1 MKRLLARLK
10 TYRALANMGSSYFAK
25 ILGHS
30 KIIGYEKGYP
40 VYSLL
45 FPGYGSPGQ
54 LNSLMHLF
62 IHISNNRPM
71 VQFAT
76 IGVTDICDCSC
87 KNCFFVKEKDKT
99 KPVLTTEELHRVLSQ
114 LAAMGVFTLSFVGG
128 EPLLQKDI
136 VKIISACDTDRTNL
150 FIFTNGSRLE
160 LMAQDLKRAGL
171 KRLYVSLE
179 YPDRQRHDAYTGY
192 NGLYDTALRGV
203 RAAISAGM
211 LTGFSWTLH
220 PDATLADVHAVLQLC
235 RETNVHELYVC
246 REYNRDFKYASVPF
260 APAEDGFFQ
269 ALQEANQRK
278 ENKFGIVY
286 YHYLTSALGV
296 GGCGAGS
303 NRIHI
308 SAYGDVTPCD
318 VMLKSFGNVREEPV
332 SRIYNKIL
340 AHPCLGTMSETC
352 RIGLAL

>member
-1 MKRLLARLK
+1 MNRLLARLK
-10 TYRALANMGSSYFAK
+10 TFRALANLGSSFFAR
-25 ILGHS
+25 ILGHA

-45 FPGYGSPGQ
+45 FPGFGSPGQ

-62 IHISNNRPM
+62 IHISNSRPM

-87 KNCFFVKEKDKT
+87 KNCFFVREKDRT
-99 KPVLTTEELHRVLSQ
+99 RDVLTTSELCGVLHQ
-114 LAAMGVFTLSFVGG
+114 LTAMGVFTLSFVGG

-136 VKIISACDTDRTNL
+136 LQILRACDTNLTNL

-160 LMAQDLKRAGL
+160 ALARDLKKAGL
-171 KRLYVSLE
+171 NRLYVSLE

-192 NGLYDTALRGV
+192 GGLYDRALRGA
-203 RAAISAGM
+203 RASIAAGM
-211 LTGFSWTLH
+211 LTGFSWTIH
-220 PDATLADVHAVLQLC
+220 PDAAAADVPAVLQVC
-235 RETNVHELYVC
+235 RETGVHELYVC
-246 REYNRDFKYASVPF
+246 REYNNDFKYAAEPF
-260 APAEDGFFQ
+260 DPAEDGFFQ
-269 ALQEANQRK
+269 ALQEANQRA

-286 YHYLTSALGV
+286 YHYLTSAFGV

-318 VMLKSFGNVREEPV
+318 VILKSFGNVREEPV
-332 SRIYNKIL
+332 FRIYNRMLKN
-340 AHPCLGTMSETC
+340 HCLCGISETC
-352 RIGLAL
+352 RIDLTL